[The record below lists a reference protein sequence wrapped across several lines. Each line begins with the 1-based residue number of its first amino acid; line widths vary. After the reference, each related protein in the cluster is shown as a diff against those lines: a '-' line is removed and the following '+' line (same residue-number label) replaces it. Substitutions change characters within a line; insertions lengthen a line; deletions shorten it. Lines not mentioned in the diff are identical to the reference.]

1 MKRIYTAILLIFLFA
16 LGVHASD
23 SEARITHFDE
33 RDGFTESY
41 VTGVIQDYYG
51 FIWVSSW
58 NGLSCYDGYRFKTF
72 KAHPGDNCPLQ
83 TNRINGIVELRNH
96 DILCVSEKRY
106 YIFHRN
112 SLTFERLNSD
122 RYKRMFQNFHPSPSV
137 EKQVRNLPEYRDI
150 EVKFLCQDR
159 QGGVWIQ
166 SNRGFE
172 RVRFVSKPIETEKIG
187 TEGEESVRGLF
198 RDSRGRVWIA
208 DKNGVVR
215 VIANM
220 TDAPIAVQQSLYL
233 SPTGQLSPVPV
244 RFGSNVYS
252 FHEDKQGNLWLGTKP
267 NGLFRLSPIG
277 NGFSVTHYLNNPAD
291 PWSISDN
298 NIYDITEDSRGRIYI
313 ATFHGGLNILLMGS
327 DGKTRFISPR
337 NMLKAFPG
345 TSMQCRCLQ
354 LMPDGTL
361 LIGSTDGLVTCST
374 KWNNASD
381 IRFFLNR
388 RNPGLSSSLSSN
400 YIDGMLTT
408 RSGVVLVATSG
419 GGVDRITSKSLLTDN
434 IRFTHFSSREGLLS
448 DMTLALQEDSS
459 GHVWVVSEASLSR
472 LDLNKHESVN
482 YMRGFFTGRFAF
494 TEVPPLCLPDGR
506 IIIGT
511 TQGTLS
517 FNTMDVAKSSYVPR
531 IVFDCPDKLDIE
543 AGKKD
548 FSVAFAALDYN
559 KNEDIVYAYRM
570 EGFDNEWHYTTT
582 NELHYVGLRPGN
594 YKLHVR
600 STNGDGVWVDN
611 EKVITIHKR
620 AWFTETPYFWMLLG
634 LIVAALLYTAYKVLT
649 YIRRLQNEIKDIQ
662 LTSNEKIALLGE
674 RVRELLSISESVEK
688 ADTSAQEDDLSDDD
702 RNFAEK
708 LKGFITDNIG
718 NSDLVVQN
726 LADTMCVSRT
736 VLFAHVKRV
745 FGCSPNNLILNMRI
759 NRAKELL
766 AKGNPLIADV
776 AYRCGFSD
784 PKYFSRCFKKIT
796 GKKPKEWK
804 A

>member
-96 DILCVSEKRY
+96 DMLCVSEKRY

-244 RFGSNVYS
+244 KFGSNVYS

-634 LIVAALLYTAYKVLT
+634 LIVAALLYTVYKVLT

-718 NSDLVVQN
+718 NSDLVVQD

>member
-220 TDAPIAVQQSLYL
+220 TDAPIAAQQSLYL

-244 RFGSNVYS
+244 RFGSKVYS

-267 NGLFRLSPIG
+267 SGLFRLSPIG

-313 ATFHGGLNILLMGS
+313 ATFHGGLNILLPGS

-337 NMLKAFPG
+337 NMLKSFPR

-448 DMTLALQEDSS
+448 DMTLALQEDPS

-548 FSVAFAALDYN
+548 FSVTFAALDYN

-702 RNFAEK
+702 RKFAEK

-718 NSDLVVQN
+718 NSDLVVQD
-726 LADTMCVSRT
+726 LADAMCVSRT

>member
-137 EKQVRNLPEYRDI
+137 GKQVRNLPEYRDI

-172 RVRFVSKPIETEKIG
+172 RVWFVSKPIETEKIG

-220 TDAPIAVQQSLYL
+220 TDAPIAVQHALYL

-244 RFGSNVYS
+244 KFGSNVYS

-448 DMTLALQEDSS
+448 DMTLALQEDPS

>member
-1 MKRIYTAILLIFLFA
+1 MKRIYTAILLIFLFT

-96 DILCVSEKRY
+96 DMLCVSEKRY

-187 TEGEESVRGLF
+187 NEGEESVRGLF

-220 TDAPIAVQQSLYL
+220 TDAPIAVQHALYL
-233 SPTGQLSPVPV
+233 SPAGQLSPVPV

-327 DGKTRFISPR
+327 DGKARFISPR
-337 NMLKAFPG
+337 NMLKSFPR

-448 DMTLALQEDSS
+448 DMTLALQEDPS

>member
-1 MKRIYTAILLIFLFA
+1 MKRIYTAILLIFLFT
-16 LGVHASD
+16 LGVYASD

-96 DILCVSEKRY
+96 DILCISEKRY

-122 RYKRMFQNFHPSPSV
+122 RYKRMFRNFHPSPSV

-220 TDAPIAVQQSLYL
+220 TDAPIAVQHALYL

-244 RFGSNVYS
+244 KFGSNVYS

-327 DGKTRFISPR
+327 DGKARFISPR
-337 NMLKAFPG
+337 NMLKAFPR

-702 RNFAEK
+702 RKFAEK

>member
-96 DILCVSEKRY
+96 DMLCVSEKRY

-244 RFGSNVYS
+244 KFGSNVYS

-718 NSDLVVQN
+718 NSDLVVQD

>member
-1 MKRIYTAILLIFLFA
+1 MKRIYTAILLIFLFT
-16 LGVHASD
+16 LGVYASD

-96 DILCVSEKRY
+96 DILCISEKRY

-122 RYKRMFQNFHPSPSV
+122 RYKRMFRNFHPSPSV

-220 TDAPIAVQQSLYL
+220 TDAPIAVQHALYL

-244 RFGSNVYS
+244 KFGSNVYS

-327 DGKTRFISPR
+327 DGKARFISPR
-337 NMLKAFPG
+337 NMLKAFPR

-434 IRFTHFSSREGLLS
+434 IRFTNFSSREGLLS
-448 DMTLALQEDSS
+448 DMTLALQEDPS

-702 RNFAEK
+702 RKFAEK

>member
-112 SLTFERLNSD
+112 SLTFERLTSD

-448 DMTLALQEDSS
+448 DMTLALQEDPS

-472 LDLNKHESVN
+472 LDLNTHESVN

-674 RVRELLSISESVEK
+674 RVRELLSISESGEK

>member
-172 RVRFVSKPIETEKIG
+172 RVRFVSKAIGTEKIG

-702 RNFAEK
+702 RNFSEK
-708 LKGFITDNIG
+708 LKGFVTDNIG

>member
-96 DILCVSEKRY
+96 DILCISEKRY

-220 TDAPIAVQQSLYL
+220 TDAPIAAQQSLYL

-244 RFGSNVYS
+244 RFGSKVYS

-291 PWSISDN
+291 SWSISDN
-298 NIYDITEDSRGRIYI
+298 NIYDITEDSRERIYI

-327 DGKTRFISPR
+327 DGKARFISPR
-337 NMLKAFPG
+337 NMLKSFPR

-448 DMTLALQEDSS
+448 DMTLALQEDPS

-548 FSVAFAALDYN
+548 FSVTFAALDYN

-594 YKLHVR
+594 YKLHVW

-702 RNFAEK
+702 RKFAEK

>member
-1 MKRIYTAILLIFLFA
+1 M
-16 LGVHASD
+16 
-23 SEARITHFDE
+23 
-33 RDGFTESY
+33 
-41 VTGVIQDYYG
+41 
-51 FIWVSSW
+51 
-58 NGLSCYDGYRFKTF
+58 
-72 KAHPGDNCPLQ
+72 
-83 TNRINGIVELRNH
+83 
-96 DILCVSEKRY
+96 
-106 YIFHRN
+106 
-112 SLTFERLNSD
+112 
-122 RYKRMFQNFHPSPSV
+122 
-137 EKQVRNLPEYRDI
+137 
-150 EVKFLCQDR
+150 
-159 QGGVWIQ
+159 
-166 SNRGFE
+166 
-172 RVRFVSKPIETEKIG
+172 
-187 TEGEESVRGLF
+187 
-198 RDSRGRVWIA
+198 
-208 DKNGVVR
+208 
-215 VIANM
+215 
-220 TDAPIAVQQSLYL
+220 
-233 SPTGQLSPVPV
+233 
-244 RFGSNVYS
+244 
-252 FHEDKQGNLWLGTKP
+252 
-267 NGLFRLSPIG
+267 
-277 NGFSVTHYLNNPAD
+277 
-291 PWSISDN
+291 
-298 NIYDITEDSRGRIYI
+298 
-313 ATFHGGLNILLMGS
+313 
-327 DGKTRFISPR
+327 
-337 NMLKAFPG
+337 
-345 TSMQCRCLQ
+345 
-354 LMPDGTL
+354 
-361 LIGSTDGLVTCST
+361 
-374 KWNNASD
+374 
-381 IRFFLNR
+381 
-388 RNPGLSSSLSSN
+388 
-400 YIDGMLTT
+400 
-408 RSGVVLVATSG
+408 ATSG

-448 DMTLALQEDSS
+448 DMTLALQEDPS

-634 LIVAALLYTAYKVLT
+634 LIVAALLYTVYKVLT

-702 RNFAEK
+702 RKFAEK

-718 NSDLVVQN
+718 NSDLVVQD

>member
-96 DILCVSEKRY
+96 DILCISEKRY

-122 RYKRMFQNFHPSPSV
+122 RYKRMFRNFHPSPSV
-137 EKQVRNLPEYRDI
+137 GKQVRNLPEYRDI

-172 RVRFVSKPIETEKIG
+172 RVWFVSKPIETEKIG

-220 TDAPIAVQQSLYL
+220 TDAPIAVQHALYL

-313 ATFHGGLNILLMGS
+313 ATFHGGLNILLPGS
-327 DGKTRFISPR
+327 DGKARFISPR

-702 RNFAEK
+702 RKFAEK